1 MVGKKRKRQPDSSL
15 SGNESAEEIIK
26 KTMKLKGKSF
36 QSGSSSPDNFS
47 SHSGTF
53 SS

>member
-1 MVGKKRKRQPDSSL
+1 
-15 SGNESAEEIIK
+15 
-26 KTMKLKGKSF
+26 MKLKGKSF

-53 SS
+53 SSQKSTAKKQQKKMQRKANGGKSNESFD